1 MKRILICRLM
11 VFLTVALV
19 SCSDDTSESIPQ
31 NPDKD
36 MYLRVNVPRTYASGA
51 DETDSKET
59 VINGIDVLVFAP
71 GTASQSGLFLKS
83 VSEGTPVTGKN
94 TFQVTMPVGEGLEVH
109 VFTNCH
115 EELVR
120 SGAYKGLGM
129 KMDAL
134 LEKMISKV
142 ENNSTG
148 TDCLPM
154 HGFLSGVT
162 VAKESVGK
170 TLSVPV
176 LRSVAAVQAKVDEAH
191 TGNPG
196 ELLDS
201 EGKVIFKLREFY
213 AYFPADS
220 GRLAPLKEV
229 YETAVAGSEEEK
241 KTRNVVKTT
250 LPDKL
255 GVRPIGDKLFLKS
268 ETPVALA
275 GPLYL
280 YENTYYSDNG
290 FDQPGSVAG
299 NAQVATTR
307 LVVGGV
313 YGEDTEVS
321 YYRIDLTDPDDPKKL
336 VEILRNHKYTFQI
349 MNVSGSGYDNPDDAA
364 VGVPMNIYVKV
375 IDWIDVN
382 TEIDFDRENW
392 FSSATKKIVLSG
404 YADSQK
410 SVSIDSDVTFGPF
423 WQLSFNT
430 SSTVNGNASVV
441 PVTVAEGAASA
452 MISNDRYEITVTGN
466 TLTVKAKKSYGDL
479 PAGQAYD
486 DDFYIK
492 VKNLTVHFK
501 LTQVDR
507 SPDDWGNGGTQ
518 EDEL

>member
-162 VAKESVGK
+162 VAKESVG
-170 TLSVPV
+170 
-176 LRSVAAVQAKVDEAH
+176 
-191 TGNPG
+191 
-196 ELLDS
+196 
-201 EGKVIFKLREFY
+201 
-213 AYFPADS
+213 
-220 GRLAPLKEV
+220 
-229 YETAVAGSEEEK
+229 
-241 KTRNVVKTT
+241 
-250 LPDKL
+250 
-255 GVRPIGDKLFLKS
+255 
-268 ETPVALA
+268 
-275 GPLYL
+275 
-280 YENTYYSDNG
+280 
-290 FDQPGSVAG
+290 
-299 NAQVATTR
+299 
-307 LVVGGV
+307 
-313 YGEDTEVS
+313 
-321 YYRIDLTDPDDPKKL
+321 
-336 VEILRNHKYTFQI
+336 
-349 MNVSGSGYDNPDDAA
+349 
-364 VGVPMNIYVKV
+364 
-375 IDWIDVN
+375 
-382 TEIDFDRENW
+382 
-392 FSSATKKIVLSG
+392 
-404 YADSQK
+404 
-410 SVSIDSDVTFGPF
+410 
-423 WQLSFNT
+423 
-430 SSTVNGNASVV
+430 
-441 PVTVAEGAASA
+441 
-452 MISNDRYEITVTGN
+452 
-466 TLTVKAKKSYGDL
+466 
-479 PAGQAYD
+479 
-486 DDFYIK
+486 
-492 VKNLTVHFK
+492 
-501 LTQVDR
+501 
-507 SPDDWGNGGTQ
+507 
-518 EDEL
+518 